1 MEERAK
7 QRKERREMLNQRY
20 AEKKRIEQEAKE
32 AAERAKE
39 EEFKRKQQ
47 EEKDAKKAAKLEEE
61 RQKELARQ
69 QAEDLKT
76 KMRAAAAYYDH

>member
-32 AAERAKE
+32 AAEREKE
-39 EEFKRKQQ
+39 EEFKRKQ
-47 EEKDAKKAAKLEEE
+47 
-61 RQKELARQ
+61 
-69 QAEDLKT
+69 
-76 KMRAAAAYYDH
+76 